1 MYLPL
6 AAGYFDK
13 KKIGDRMSVN
23 SIGPKLDV
31 YRVQPAEKKVDVHQ
45 ENQKLGAPE
54 AQAKPSPPGQSGPDA
69 TEQAVTT
76 NGCMANLSTQDFL
89 VLKTQAKD
97 EPYAILDKVI
107 ATMKE
112 NMEELG
118 DALEAIEEMT
128 KKTSKERIGLQLLE
142 KTLEAIEEIRGNG

>member
-13 KKIGDRMSVN
+13 KEIGDRMSIN

-45 ENQKLGAPE
+45 ESQKFGAPE
-54 AQAKPSPPGQSGPDA
+54 AQTQPRPSGQSGPDA
-69 TEQAVTT
+69 TEPTT
-76 NGCMANLSTQDFL
+76 TSDCLANLSTQDFL
-89 VLKTQAKD
+89 VLKAQAKD

-142 KTLEAIEEIRGNG
+142 KTLEAIEELRGDG